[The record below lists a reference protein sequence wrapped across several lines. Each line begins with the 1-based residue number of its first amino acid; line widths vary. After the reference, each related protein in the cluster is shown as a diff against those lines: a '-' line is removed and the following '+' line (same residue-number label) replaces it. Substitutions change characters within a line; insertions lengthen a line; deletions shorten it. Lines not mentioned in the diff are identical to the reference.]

1 MDFDITPF
9 LPIISGAV
17 GGATSAGLFKGPIQT
32 FQDWWYV
39 SYGHNQS
46 QAAALLRE
54 KQEINIKKLRDE
66 ALAETAKISPENIQE
81 PNLNIL
87 GPTLEASRYYIE
99 EEELR
104 KMFAK
109 LIASSMDKSKI
120 SITHPSFVEIIK
132 QMTPLDAQILDLI
145 INNNQTAPI
154 GRIGIKYPNRGSRIH
169 YDLLFS
175 LNSFMMGGEEQIMG
189 TQYTGPSLENLSRLG
204 LVTNDYTK
212 YMTDASEYTYIQKS
226 VEYMNVMNDIQH
238 LNKNLT
244 DSDPKSSLVEQH
256 GVTEISS
263 FGKAFAYICLG
274 VENSFHPF

>member
-1 MDFDITPF
+1 MFELIPT
-9 LPIISGAV
+9 I
-17 GGATSAGLFKGPIQT
+17 ATSFATVMATKAFSNAQGPAQALDDLMALSGFEKLHLYAEKKRAKTEIDIQ
-32 FQDWWYV
+32 
-39 SYGHNQS
+39 SYKE
-46 QAAALLRE
+46 AIA
-54 KQEINIKKLRDE
+54 QELIQIPE
-66 ALAETAKISPENIQE
+66 ENIQE
-81 PNLNIL
+81 PQMSIV
-87 GPTLEASRYYIE
+87 GPALEASRYYIE

-132 QMTPLDAQILDLI
+132 QLTPLDAQILDLI